1 MIAIITGASSG
12 IGREFAYQ
20 VDNLNYD
27 EIWLIARRYERL
39 AEVKSNLKNKTK
51 ILALDLLDE
60 ESFFKIA
67 NKLEFTKDKVGL
79 LVNAAGVGFND
90 YFENLSLEANKKTID
105 LNILAASQMIKV
117 ILPHMANNSLI
128 INVASVAGFIP
139 QPRFATYAASK
150 AYLISLSRAL
160 NREFRD
166 KKIHVA
172 TLCPNPVNTEFG
184 ANNTSGIKKYATE
197 DINKLVAKS
206 LKQAKYKDIITV
218 HPSAKFMLV
227 ISKIIPHSFI
237 MRFERILG
245 LYWYNIKKRAFWLL
259 FFCYIWLY

>member
-39 AEVKSNLKNKTK
+39 VEVKNNLKTKSK

-60 ESFFKIA
+60 ESFLKIA
-67 NKLEFTKDKVGL
+67 NELEFSKAKVGL
-79 LVNAAGVGFND
+79 LVNAAGIGYND
-90 YFENLSLEANKKTID
+90 YFENLSLEKNKKTID
-105 LNILAASQMIKV
+105 LNILAATQMIKV
-117 ILPHMANNSLI
+117 LLPFMAKNSVI

-139 QPRFATYAASK
+139 QPKFATYAASK
-150 AYLISLSRAL
+150 SYLISLSRAL

-166 KKIHVA
+166 RKIHVA

-184 ANNTSGIKKYATE
+184 ANNNSGIKKLATE
-197 DINKLVAKS
+197 DISKLVAKT

-237 MRFERILG
+237 MELEKIFG
-245 LYWYNIKKRAFWLL
+245 LY
-259 FFCYIWLY
+259 

>member
-20 VDNLNYD
+20 IDNLDYD

-39 AEVKSNLKNKTK
+39 VEVKNNLKTKTK
-51 ILALDLLDE
+51 ILALDLLEE
-60 ESFFKIA
+60 ESFLKIA
-67 NKLEFTKDKVGL
+67 NELDFSNDKVGL
-79 LVNAAGVGFND
+79 LVNAAGIGYND

-139 QPRFATYAASK
+139 QPKFATYSASK

-160 NREFRD
+160 DREFRD

-184 ANNTSGIKKYATE
+184 ANNNSGIKKYATE
-197 DINKLVAKS
+197 DINKLVAKT

-218 HPSAKFMLV
+218 HPSSKFMLV
-227 ISKIIPHSFI
+227 ISKFIPHSFI
-237 MRFERILG
+237 MWLEKIFG
-245 LYWYNIKKRAFWLL
+245 LY
-259 FFCYIWLY
+259 